1 MCQKEKEKKRRVISP
16 IIKIYEKGNI
26 YVGKKIALK
35 TTDSS
40 VLKDIVFEQLSKL

>member
-1 MCQKEKEKKRRVISP
+1 MSKRERKKRRVISP